1 MSWATPLARRLKP
14 RDHVELRTLDN
25 ARTYMLELPGDIGA
39 RQAWQQ
45 AIKLLLMAAKDPT
58 KAAIDEATRQVEL
71 AMFMSGMTDMQADDA
86 LKRKKGPP
94 PA

>member
-1 MSWATPLARRLKP
+1 MSWVTPLARPLKP
-14 RDHVELRTLDN
+14 RDHAELRTLDD
-25 ARTYMLELPGDIGA
+25 ARAYMLELPEGIAA

-45 AIKLLLMAAKDPT
+45 AAALLLAAAEDPA
-58 KAAIDEATRQVEL
+58 KAAIADATRQVEL
-71 AMFMSGMTDMQADDA
+71 AMFTSALTDMPADEA